1 MALNKIE
8 QCISEIE
15 EYIDS
20 CKYMPMSTTKI
31 LVNKDELDEL
41 LSNLRMNVP
50 EEIKKCKKIISNKET
65 ILNSANEKAN
75 TMIMEATAHI
85 NELVSEHEIMQQA
98 YVRANE
104 VVEEARTQAESILD
118 SANTQANEYRA
129 AAVQYTDE
137 KLSEIQSVLTL
148 GMQQFS
154 DKYDYLMRHLSE
166 VLQVVENNRSELYPQ
181 EEEMPDVDEVTADA
195 DVNVDLT

>member
-8 QCISEIE
+8 QCINEVE
-15 EYIDS
+15 EYIDG
-20 CKYMPMSTTKI
+20 CKFVPMSTTKI
-31 LVNKDELDEL
+31 IVNKDELDEL
-41 LSNLRMNVP
+41 LANLRMNVP

-104 VVEEARTQAESILD
+104 VVEEARMQAEAILD
-118 SANTQANEYRA
+118 AANTEANNYKS
-129 AAVQYTDE
+129 AAVQYTDDR
-137 KLSEIQSVLTL
+137 LSEIQGVLTL

-154 DKYDYLMRHLSE
+154 DKYDYLMKHLSE
-166 VLQVVENNRSELYPQ
+166 VLQVVVNNRNELYPQ
-181 EEEMPDVDEVTADA
+181 EEEMPMVDEVSIDVDA
-195 DVNVDLT
+195 ELE